1 MVFSVSMRVEQQRR
15 GFSGVWEPRWSYLFA
30 KAGFLNHD
38 TQIGAAVKVLGGI
51 AMLAVV
57 AWLIWRVWRQRK
69 TRSEGTGRS
78 VAAASAFGDLGMNL
92 DEAMKSG
99 FWQWFHFEQTREENG
114 VHRFEPSGP
123 KFDSLC
129 YLDVRVAAKNA
140 LKAITLGV
148 QRRFIS
154 GSEEPFAR
162 DLVRSFVCA
171 VFPQQKPEAVSQLV
185 DELGSEFGGSRPV
198 IVAEGAR
205 RPAPLARPSALY
217 LVFLGQGK
225 RCMIEAGALMLEAE
239 NVSDQSTRWFCLRL
253 KPPAS

>member
-1 MVFSVSMRVEQQRR
+1 MADSRSQSLTYVTAGDPGHAEH
-15 GFSGVWEPRWSYLFA
+15 RWSYLFA
-30 KAGFLNHD
+30 QAGVFNHD
-38 TQIGAAVKVLGGI
+38 TQIGAAVKVLGAIG
-51 AMLAVV
+51 MFAVV

-69 TRSEGTGRS
+69 TRSEGTGAS

-99 FWQWFHFEQTREENG
+99 FWRWFHFEQTREENG
-114 VHRFEPSGP
+114 LHRFEPSGP

-140 LKAITLGV
+140 LQAITLGV
-148 QRRFIS
+148 QRKFID

-171 VFPQQKPEAVSQLV
+171 VFPQQKSETVSQLV

-205 RPAPLARPSALY
+205 RPAPPGRPSGLY